1 MTKISYSQ
9 QKTYYRHPLPG
20 NRYSYRIL
28 DSTNQYYYYCH
39 YNCCHNKYYFSSC
52 VLTAAIRLEMPMLM
66 SDISIIMRKMR
77 VCADR
82 HMSKH
87 GIGFPEQQ
95 VLMLLKAHGP
105 SNQEALAN
113 DLQIDKGS
121 ITRTVAK
128 LEGKGLVVREV
139 NPQNKREKLV
149 SLQPAAEDILHEMWS
164 LYQELETLMYNGLS
178 QKEISQTTKCLEHMA
193 ANLSEALKE
202 QFYD

>member
-1 MTKISYSQ
+1 
-9 QKTYYRHPLPG
+9 
-20 NRYSYRIL
+20 
-28 DSTNQYYYYCH
+28 
-39 YNCCHNKYYFSSC
+39 
-52 VLTAAIRLEMPMLM
+52 MLM

-128 LEGKGLVVREV
+128 LESKGLVVREV

-164 LYQELETLMYNGLS
+164 LYQRLETLMYNGLS

-202 QFYD
+202 